1 MYIWNIF
8 AVIGQSPHLLNPILE
23 RIDRHLRVEEE
34 NLGEFYLVVLF
45 SKITF

>member
-23 RIDRHLRVEEE
+23 RIDSHLRVEEE
-34 NLGEFYLVVLF
+34 NLGE
-45 SKITF
+45 